1 MRKDTGS
8 TANADDKAT
17 ALSAQTKLETE
28 QFTRPQITAREQLLF
43 HSSRAKHL
51 PQFSKRN
58 VIVFHAVGDRAFT
71 EVIVLLCRSRTLGRG
86 ALLGRRW
93 ALGRTGCG
101 TIVTAS
107 SATTRPSATD
117 ATRVATFFIATT
129 ATGRSAVT
137 TRAAEEL
144 HLLTDDAHA
153 GALLAGL
160 LVFPGIHL
168 QAAFDEDRAAFVKI
182 FSGELGHLG
191 PEDDIHE
198 SDFLH
203 FLTAVR
209 GVHAVHGETD
219 VAHRAAFGRVAHFGV
234 AGQIADEHD
243 FVVGGHNGASLPPPV
258 PEGKNFVI
266 LVTLKSVPCWRLMLE
281 LIDGLILHLATERGL
296 STNYQLLVR
305 RVLEAF
311 ASWFK
316 SKHDSASV
324 AAVTTE
330 HVSGFLGQRKK
341 DGIAASSA
349 RVELIAVKI
358 FFRWLTAR
366 KHIPADPA
374 DPILPPRQEKHL
386 PDSLNEQDVRKL
398 VESVNGTKP
407 LDRRDRAIL
416 ELFYASGV
424 RLSELADARLEHLSL
439 EEGWIR
445 VTGKGSKTRLSP
457 VGGAAREAIAA
468 YVEHARPELVGPK
481 SQSHIFI
488 SRNGTRLTTA
498 RIQQIVKERAV
509 LCGMDPARVHPHLLR
524 HSFATHL
531 LNNGA
536 DLRVIQEMLGHADIS
551 TTQIYT
557 HVDQARLKDVHRRFH
572 PRA

>member
-1 MRKDTGS
+1 M
-8 TANADDKAT
+8 
-17 ALSAQTKLETE
+17 
-28 QFTRPQITAREQLLF
+28 
-43 HSSRAKHL
+43 
-51 PQFSKRN
+51 
-58 VIVFHAVGDRAFT
+58 
-71 EVIVLLCRSRTLGRG
+71 GR
-86 ALLGRRW
+86 ALLLGWCW
-93 ALGRTGCG
+93 ALGRTSLLRA
-101 TIVTAS
+101 IVTAAPP
-107 SATTRPSATD
+107 SATTTTAGVT
-117 ATRVATFFIATT
+117 TFFIVATT
-129 ATGRSAVT
+129 ATGRSAVAA
-137 TRAAEEL
+137 RAAEKL

-160 LVFPGIHL
+160 LVFPRIHL
-168 QAAFDEDRAAFVKI
+168 QAAFDEDGAAFVQV
-182 FSGELGHLG
+182 FAGEFGHLG
-191 PEDDIHE
+191 PEDDVHE
-198 SDFLH
+198 GDFLH
-203 FLTAVR
+203 LFAAVG

-219 VAHRAAFGRVAHFGV
+219 VADRAAFRRVAHFWV

-243 FVVGGHNGASLPPPV
+243 FVVGGHNPPSLPPPV
-258 PEGKNFVI
+258 PEGKNFVMGGAQTRGM
-266 LVTLKSVPCWRLMLE
+266 LWLMLE
-281 LIDGLILHLATERGL
+281 FIDGFILHLATERGL

-316 SKHDSASV
+316 TKHDSASAV
-324 AAVTTE
+324 AVTTE
-330 HVSGFLGQRKK
+330 HVSGFLAQRKK

-424 RLSELADARLEHLSL
+424 RLSELADARLENLSL

-498 RIQQIVKERAV
+498 RIQQIVKERAA
-509 LCGMDPARVHPHLLR
+509 LCGMDPSRVHPHLLR

-557 HVDQARLKDVHRRFH
+557 HVDQARLKQIHRQFH

>member
-1 MRKDTGS
+1 M
-8 TANADDKAT
+8 
-17 ALSAQTKLETE
+17 LSL
-28 QFTRPQITAREQLLF
+28 R
-43 HSSRAKHL
+43 
-51 PQFSKRN
+51 
-58 VIVFHAVGDRAFT
+58 
-71 EVIVLLCRSRTLGRG
+71 CRSG
-86 ALLGRRW
+86 ALLRTLLLGSR
-93 ALGRTGCG
+93 ALLGTLLR
-101 TIVTAS
+101 TIVTA
-107 SATTRPSATD
+107 ATTTSA
-117 ATRVATFFIATT
+117 RIATAAATTGVAAFVIAATTTT
-129 ATGRSAVT
+129 ACAVT
-137 TRAAEEL
+137 AGAAEEL
-144 HLLTDDAHA
+144 HLLAHDTHA

-168 QAAFDEDRAAFVKI
+168 KAAFDKDGAAFVEI
-182 FSGELGHLG
+182 FAGELGHLG
-191 PEDDIHE
+191 PEDDVHE

-203 FLTAVR
+203 LFTAVG

-219 VAHRAAFGRVAHFGV
+219 VADGAALGRVAHFGV

-243 FVVGGHNGASLPPPV
+243 FVVGGHNGAPLPPPM

-266 LVTLKSVPCWRLMLE
+266 LVTLKSVRCWGVMQE
-281 LIDGLILHLATERGL
+281 LIDGFILHLATERGL

-311 ASWFK
+311 ASWLK
-316 SKHDSASV
+316 MKHELTEAE
-324 AAVTTE
+324 AVTTE
-330 HVSGFLGQRKK
+330 HVSGFLSQRKK

-349 RVELIAVKI
+349 RVELIALKI
-358 FFRWLTAR
+358 FFRWLRAR
-366 KHIPADPA
+366 KVIPVDPA

-386 PDSLNEQDVRKL
+386 PDSLNEQDARRL
-398 VESVNGTKP
+398 VESVNGTAP

-424 RLSELADARLEHLSL
+424 RLSELADARLENLSL

-445 VTGKGSKTRLSP
+445 VTGKGAKTRLSP
-457 VGGAAREAIAA
+457 VGGAAREAISA

-481 SQSHIFI
+481 SQSHIFL
-488 SRNGTRLTTA
+488 SRNGMRLTTA
-498 RIQQIVKERAV
+498 RIQQIVKERAA
-509 LCGMDPARVHPHLLR
+509 LCGLDPARVHPHLLR

-557 HVDQARLKDVHRRFH
+557 HVDQARLKEVHRRFH
-572 PRA
+572 PRG